1 MAASYYNNPPPP
13 HSSYAA
19 PPPPPPPPGTSPYA
33 SYRHHAYPPHPPPP
47 PAYVGA
53 YYDHAAE
60 PLPPRDELRT
70 LFIAGLPGDAKA
82 REVYNLFRDF
92 PGYVSSHLRTS
103 GKSSQAYAFAV
114 FADQP
119 SALAAMSA
127 TNGRIFDLEN
137 NCTLHV
143 DLAKSNSRS
152 KRSRTDDVPS
162 YSSEKKAR
170 NPRGFPDSG
179 AGSNIHMSGMGNSS
193 HSLNGYP
200 SAQSYMNF
208 EPAAFSKDPSAFAP
222 QNNPPCPTLFVA
234 NLGPTCSE
242 QELID
247 VFSSCAGF
255 IKVKMQN
262 KFGAPVAFVD
272 FKDMDSSTEAI
283 NRLQGV
289 ILYSSTGEGMRLE
302 YAKSRMG
309 LRKQDKRQ

>member
-13 HSSYAA
+13 HSSYA
-19 PPPPPPPPGTSPYA
+19 PPPPPPPGT

-47 PAYVGA
+47 PLPAYGGA

-92 PGYVSSHLRTS
+92 PGYVSSHLRSS

-127 TNGRIFDLEN
+127 TNGMVFDLEN

-152 KRSRTDDVPS
+152 KRSRTDDISP

-170 NPRGFPDSG
+170 NPRGFPDSVTQTL
-179 AGSNIHMSGMGNSS
+179 
-193 HSLNGYP
+193 SLLL
-200 SAQSYMNF
+200 SA
-208 EPAAFSKDPSAFAP
+208 
-222 QNNPPCPTLFVA
+222 
-234 NLGPTCSE
+234 
-242 QELID
+242 
-247 VFSSCAGF
+247 SCAGF

-262 KFGAPVAFVD
+262 KSGAPVAFVD

-309 LRKQDKRQ
+309 LRKRDKRP

>member
-1 MAASYYNNPPPP
+1 MAASYYNPPPP
-13 HSSYAA
+13 HSSYA
-19 PPPPPPPPGTSPYA
+19 PPPLPPGTSPYA
-33 SYRHHAYPPHPPPP
+33 SYRHAYPPP
-47 PAYVGA
+47 PAPA
-53 YYDHAAE
+53 YGGCYDHSE

-70 LFIAGLPGDAKA
+70 LFIAGLPGDAKD

-92 PGYVSSHLRTS
+92 PGYVSSHLRSS

-119 SALAAMSA
+119 SALAAMTS
-127 TNGRIFDLEN
+127 TNGIIFDLET

-152 KRSRTDDVPS
+152 KRPRTDDTSPD
-162 YSSEKKAR
+162 SSDKKTR
-170 NPRGFPDSG
+170 HPREFPDSG
-179 AGSNIHMSGMGNSS
+179 AGSNIHMSGMSNSS

-200 SAQSYMNF
+200 SAQSYTNF
-208 EPAAFSKDPSAFAP
+208 EPASLSKDPSAFVP

-234 NLGPTCSE
+234 NFGQACSE
-242 QELID
+242 QELIG
-247 VFSSCAGF
+247 VFSSCVGF
-255 IKVKMQN
+255 IKLKMQK

-272 FKDMDSSTEAI
+272 FKDVNSSTEAI

-289 ILYSSTGEGMRLE
+289 ILYSSMGEGMRLE

-309 LRKQDKRQ
+309 QRKRDKHP

>member
-19 PPPPPPPPGTSPYA
+19 PPPPPPPPPGTSLYA
-33 SYRHHAYPPHPPPP
+33 SYRHHAYPPPPP

-127 TNGRIFDLEN
+127 HKRKSSLQHYQGRIFDLEN

-152 KRSRTDDVPS
+152 KRSRTVTRTLSLLLSASPTIATIAAHLLDDEEQQQTHEMVM
-162 YSSEKKAR
+162 E
-170 NPRGFPDSG
+170 RG
-179 AGSNIHMSGMGNSS
+179 A
-193 HSLNGYP
+193 
-200 SAQSYMNF
+200 
-208 EPAAFSKDPSAFAP
+208 
-222 QNNPPCPTLFVA
+222 
-234 NLGPTCSE
+234 
-242 QELID
+242 
-247 VFSSCAGF
+247 
-255 IKVKMQN
+255 
-262 KFGAPVAFVD
+262 
-272 FKDMDSSTEAI
+272 
-283 NRLQGV
+283 
-289 ILYSSTGEGMRLE
+289 
-302 YAKSRMG
+302 
-309 LRKQDKRQ
+309 

>member
-1 MAASYYNNPPPP
+1 MAASYYDPPQP
-13 HSSYAA
+13 HSSSSSY
-19 PPPPPPPPGTSPYA
+19 PPPPPPPGTSPYGA
-33 SYRHHAYPPHPPPP
+33 YRHAYLPAPPL
-47 PAYVGA
+47 PAAYGA
-53 YYDHAAE
+53 YYDRAE
-60 PLPPRDELRT
+60 QFLPQRDELRT
-70 LFIAGLPGDAKA
+70 LFIAGLPSDAKP

-92 PGYVSSHLRTS
+92 PGYVSSHLRS

-119 SALAAMSA
+119 SALAAMTA
-127 TNGRIFDLEN
+127 TNGMIFDLEK
-137 NCTLHV
+137 NCSLHV

-152 KRSRTDDVPS
+152 KRLRSDDASP
-162 YSSEKKAR
+162 YSSEKKIR
-170 NPRGFPDSG
+170 KPRGFPDSG

-200 SAQSYMNF
+200 SAQSYTNL
-208 EPAAFSKDPSAFAP
+208 ESSSGHSKDPSTFAP

-255 IKVKMQN
+255 VKLKMQ
-262 KFGAPVAFVD
+262 KKLGAPVAFVD
-272 FKDMDSSTEAI
+272 FKDVNSSTEAL

-289 ILYSSTGEGMRLE
+289 ILYSSPGEGIRLE

-309 LRKQDKRQ
+309 LRKGDKRP

>member
-1 MAASYYNNPPPP
+1 MQFSPPTPNSVGRTSGGILQTASAFPSPPRHRLLLLRRRRPRARALLSSPP
-13 HSSYAA
+13 RI
-19 PPPPPPPPGTSPYA
+19 SPYA

-152 KRSRTDDVPS
+152 KRSRTDDVP
-162 YSSEKKAR
+162 YT
-170 NPRGFPDSG
+170 
-179 AGSNIHMSGMGNSS
+179 
-193 HSLNGYP
+193 
-200 SAQSYMNF
+200 NF